1 MTPSATE
8 KLIQVCE
15 ALDEKLACIVK
26 DVETYQKT
34 MNSIDESMRSGFMG
48 LAQTRYAKGRDAVSL
63 WKIPATMEARIG
75 M

>member
-1 MTPSATE
+1 MSLIKAE
-8 KLIQVCE
+8 KLCKD
-15 ALDEKLACIVK
+15 LDDKLACIMS
-26 DVETYQKT
+26 DIEAYQQT
-34 MNSIDESMRSGFMG
+34 MISIDESMRSGFMG